1 VQGKAT
7 GVIDLAL
14 DWQQASEAAA
24 GLAVVS
30 LALRAAPRPLLTK
43 IATAAFETGLILG
56 LYALWQYAGSLSA
69 LGPDGA
75 VSRARWIWHFERDL
89 RLPSEA
95 WLQRLV
101 LPHPLVVQFFN
112 LYYDVLHFPVLIA
125 CMIWLFVWHRAD
137 YGRWRTTLVVVTGLC
152 LIVQLIPVAPPR
164 MLASTG
170 MVDTAIVYHQS
181 VYANAAGFDPDQLS
195 AMPSVHVGWAI
206 LVAIAVIGTLR
217 SRWRWLAV
225 AYPVMT
231 TLAVVVTANH
241 FWLDGI
247 VAAAILAGVLA
258 AQALLGRLWRLRSRR
273 RLVLGGARRARPSWV
288 ALRLVADDDPQGLS
302 QYRGRDRELSRT
314 DDRALQRLLVDHHAE
329 RGAPQVGQLH
339 TDLAQ
344 VDPGQL
350 GSRKPALRQRRTSE
364 VDVAQH
370 AVVEGDVAEQ

>member
-1 VQGKAT
+1 VQGQAA
-7 GVIDLAL
+7 GVINLAL
-14 DWQQASEAAA
+14 DWQQASGAAA
-24 GLAVVS
+24 GLAAAS
-30 LALRAAPRPLLTK
+30 LALRSASRPLLIK
-43 IATAAFETGLILG
+43 IGTAAFETGLILG

-75 VSRARWIWHFERDL
+75 VSRARWIWQFERDL

-95 WLQRLV
+95 WLQRLF
-101 LPHPLVVQFFN
+101 LPHPLLVQFFN

-137 YGRWRTTLVVVTGLC
+137 YGRWRTTLVAFTGLC

-170 MVDTAIVYHQS
+170 MVDTAVVYHQS
-181 VYANAAGFDPDQLS
+181 VYATVAGFDADQLS

-206 LVAIAVIGTLR
+206 LVAIAVIGTVR
-217 SRWRWLAV
+217 TRWRWLAV

-247 VAAAILAGVLA
+247 VAAAILAVVLA
-258 AQALLGRLWRLRSRR
+258 AQAVLVRLWRLRC
-273 RLVLGGARRARPSWV
+273 RP
-288 ALRLVADDDPQGLS
+288 ALRLVADDNTQGLG
-302 QYRGRDRELSRT
+302 QHGGRDRELGRT
-314 DDRALQRLLVDHHAE
+314 DDRAVQRLLVDHHAE
-329 RGAPQVGQLH
+329 RGAAQVGPLH
-339 TDLAQ
+339 VDLAQ

-350 GSRKPALRQRRTSE
+350 GSGKAALRQRRAGE

-370 AVVEGDVAEQ
+370 AVVEGDVTEQ